1 MMPLMTAALY
11 EKRVYGLEIVLT
23 ALAQSWRS
31 LGAPAYC
38 ALGFATAAKDTGYRA
53 LAAETLATL
62 AGRDMFD
69 TYAFSAELMQLLK
82 DKYVPANRVVET
94 LQDAASI
101 SPLAGWRVCQV
112 LQGLLPV
119 VGEINRG
126 GALVQLLAQLA
137 GEYGVSVEIPEVLR
151 PKMKGS
157 TVLAKNLR
165 ALSALGPCSTGLAHQ
180 AQEQALAISDEE

>member
-1 MMPLMTAALY
+1 M
-11 EKRVYGLEIVLT
+11 LT

-62 AGRDMFD
+62 ADRDMFD

-119 VGEINRG
+119 VGAINRG
-126 GALVQLLAQLA
+126 GALVQLLAHLA

-151 PKMKGS
+151 LKMKGS

-165 ALSALGPCSTGLAHQ
+165 ALSALGPCPAGLAHQ
-180 AQEQALAISDEE
+180 ALEQALAISDEE